1 MPIQSHTIQNSTGFH
16 ARPARQF
23 AEAASGFPCTIRVRK
38 GEKSVNG
45 KSILGMLTLGAKHMD
60 VLIIETEGEMA
71 EEALDK
77 LGRIVNQVFV
87 E

>member
-1 MPIQSHTIQNSTGFH
+1 MPIQTHTIQNTTGFH

-23 AEAASGFPCTIRVRK
+23 AEMAACFPCTIRVRK
-38 GEKSVNG
+38 GAKSVNG
-45 KSILGMLTLGAKHMD
+45 KSVLGLLTLGAKHLD
-60 VLIIETEGEMA
+60 TLIIEAEGERA
-71 EEALDK
+71 DEALEK

>member
-1 MPIQSHTIQNSTGFH
+1 MPIQSHTIQNTTGFH

-23 AEAASGFPCTIRVRK
+23 AEMASSFPCDIRVRK
-38 GEKSVNG
+38 GDKCVNG
-45 KSILGMLTLGAKHMD
+45 KSILGMLTLGAKHRD
-60 VLIIETEGEMA
+60 VLIIETEGTLA
-71 EEALDK
+71 DEALEK

>member
-1 MPIQSHTIQNSTGFH
+1 
-16 ARPARQF
+16 
-23 AEAASGFPCTIRVRK
+23 VRK

>member
-1 MPIQSHTIQNSTGFH
+1 MPIQRHTIQNTTGFH

-23 AEAASGFPCTIRVRK
+23 AEMASNFPCTIRVCK
-38 GEKSVNG
+38 GDKCVNG
-45 KSILGMLTLGAKHMD
+45 KSILGMLTLGAKHLD
-60 VLIIETEGEMA
+60 VLVIEAEGEMA

>member
-1 MPIQSHTIQNSTGFH
+1 MPIQSHTIQNTTGFH

-23 AEAASGFPCTIRVRK
+23 AEAASSFPCAIRVCK
-38 GEKSVNG
+38 GAKCVNG
-45 KSILGMLTLGAKHMD
+45 KSILGMLTLGAKHLD
-60 VLIIETEGEMA
+60 VLVIEAEGEMA